1 MCRVFLDGD
10 PDELRGAIPGHVSAR
25 GVPLDDAPDQ
35 AHGRPLDQRHPRPG
49 CQAEPGQEEEEE
61 GRTQTHSQT
70 RTHVARTHILLQA
83 VTYTLARTHSHT
95 QTHRR
100 KYISYL
106 DKRIESAHA
115 FLN

>member
-10 PDELRGAIPGHVSAR
+10 PDELRGAVPGHVSAR

-49 CQAEPGQEEEEE
+49 CQAEPGQEEE
-61 GRTQTHSQT
+61 GRTHSQT
-70 RTHVARTHILLQA
+70 RTHVHALTHILMQA
-83 VTYTLARTHSHT
+83 CTYTLARPHSHT
-95 QTHRR
+95 QTHLR
-100 KYISYL
+100 KYIIYL
-106 DKRIESAHA
+106 DKRTESAHA

>member
-49 CQAEPGQEEEEE
+49 CQAEPGQAQEEE
-61 GRTQTHSQT
+61 GRTRTCSQT
-70 RTHVARTHILLQA
+70 RTHVHAH
-83 VTYTLARTHSHT
+83 TYSCKLALKTIARTHSHKHT
-95 QTHRR
+95 AKNILATW
-100 KYISYL
+100 
-106 DKRIESAHA
+106 RIEE
-115 FLN
+115 